1 MHFIFNIKKKKKK
14 ISKKKPQ
21 ASIAL
26 LMNGKITIHNPRKK
40 SRRFVCSHNQR
51 KFQQTTLD

>member
-1 MHFIFNIKKKKKK
+1 MHFIFNIKKKKKN

-40 SRRFVCSHNQR
+40 VVDLFVAIIRENFN
-51 KFQQTTLD
+51 K